1 MRYLLKVSDAS
12 NRHMVVLS
20 LDEDTI
26 RRPAIDVVFDVL
38 GRGDADSL
46 VAREVLAEGQLD
58 DFMALQRAIF
68 GRDAQGMFIREP
80 ITFLSNGVEL
90 NPDLPM
96 INAFV
101 AAHKEG
107 IEYRR
112 CDVVVGGAAFA
123 PCTGAGLAG
132 SNSSAPAT
140 GIAGSAIDGKS
151 ISASGKTESA
161 LISADSQHGSMR
173 EFARLFLLH
182 QINVGAHVD
191 VTKDLPELNESIS
204 WAEREGLIEI
214 DVKSAAYKLTEK
226 GKRTHASYIEEA
238 QNLIRRYDIFG
249 DVDIDASGK
258 AHFDTGLGRDL
269 RVPVYEME
277 GIDPFRARFI
287 LGLNDGEW
295 DRLDNWTDVIE
306 DKKWYDEIFRP
317 IETAPS
323 IEDIGEDTLKQII
336 HQGKALLR
344 EGSQSC

>member
-20 LDEDTI
+20 LDEDTV
-26 RRPAIDVVFDVL
+26 RRPAVDVVFDVL
-38 GRGDADSL
+38 GREDADSL

-58 DFMALQRAIF
+58 DFIALQRAIF

-112 CDVVVGGAAFA
+112 CNVVVGGAAFA
-123 PCTGAGLAG
+123 PCTGAGR
-132 SNSSAPAT
+132 
-140 GIAGSAIDGKS
+140 AIDGKA

-161 LISADSQHGSMR
+161 LTSADSQHGSMR

-182 QINVGAHVD
+182 QIKVGAHVD
-191 VTKDLPELNESIS
+191 VTKDLPELNDSIS

-214 DVKSAAYKLTEK
+214 DVKSAAYKLTER

-249 DVDIDASGK
+249 DVDVDASGK

-344 EGSQSC
+344 EGSQSY